1 MPSGTY
7 IAREEKSTPGFK
19 TSKNRLTLLLGANAA
34 GEFKL
39 KPMFIDHSENPS
51 TLKNYVKYT
60 LAVLYKWNNKD
71 WMTAHLL
78 ITCGLLSI
86 LSPFLRPIVRKKK
99 VPSKILLLTD
109 NTPGHPR
116 ALMEMYNEINVVFMP
131 GNTTS
136 ILQPMDQ
143 E

>member
-51 TLKNYVKYT
+51 TLKNYAKST
-60 LAVLYKWNNKD
+60 LTVLHKWEQQSLD
-71 WMTAHLL
+71 DST
-78 ITCGLLSI
+78 S
-86 LSPFLRPIVRKKK
+86 V
-99 VPSKILLLTD
+99 
-109 NTPGHPR
+109 
-116 ALMEMYNEINVVFMP
+116 YNLVY
-131 GNTTS
+131 
-136 ILQPMDQ
+136 
-143 E
+143 